1 MPLPFILAGAA
12 IAAAGFGAKKAY
24 DGYQDSSEADEI
36 VKRSERRYESAKDEH
51 EHLNQMTNDCLARLG
66 NLQLLVGTDF
76 VEFHKIAQALLDKIG
91 QSNNIDIKLSIPQHK
106 LDSIQKFSM
115 SATTYMAQVAGA
127 GLAGAAAA
135 YATYGGVMAFAAAST
150 GTSIASLS
158 GVAAYNATMAAI
170 GGGSL
175 AAGGMGMAG
184 GAAILGGVVA
194 APVLLVA
201 GWAYAS
207 HAEKKLE
214 DAQKIRRE
222 TNQAIDK
229 FERAESHLG
238 RVIDY
243 VNKIHAETNRLYQIF
258 MNKYFSILKLEHDIM
273 LAQGDN
279 YVANNKDYIIEKI
292 DNGYIMA
299 AILTDIITT
308 PLFKPELDSM
318 GRVVMDENDAV
329 SIQTDADGF
338 QVLNASQ
345 IDEVLEKSQR

>member
-36 VKRSERRYESAKDEH
+36 VERSERRYESAKDKH
-51 EHLNQMTNDCLARLG
+51 EYLNQMTNDCLARLG

-76 VEFHKIAQALLDKIG
+76 GEFHKIAKALLDKIG
-91 QSNNIDIKLSIPQHK
+91 QSNNKDIKLSIPQHK

-258 MNKYFSILKLEHDIM
+258 MNKYFSILKLEHDTM
-273 LAQGDN
+273 LAQGEN

-318 GRVVMDENDAV
+318 GRVVMDENNAV
-329 SIQTDADGF
+329 IIQTDADGF

>member
-36 VKRSERRYESAKDEH
+36 VERSERRYESAKDKH
-51 EHLNQMTNDCLARLG
+51 EYLNQMTNDRLALLG
-66 NLQLLVGTDF
+66 NLQLQIGTDF
-76 VEFHKIAQALLDKIG
+76 GEFQKIAKALLDKIG
-91 QSNNIDIKLSIPQHK
+91 QSKNKDIKLNIPQHK

-184 GAAILGGVVA
+184 GAAILGGVVV

-214 DAQKIRRE
+214 NAQKIRRE
-222 TNQAIDK
+222 TNQAINK
-229 FERAESHLG
+229 LERAESHLG
-238 RVIDY
+238 RVVEY

-258 MNKYFSILKLEHDIM
+258 VKKYFSILKLEHEAM
-273 LAQGDN
+273 LAQDGN
-279 YVANNKDYIIEKI
+279 YIANKEDYIIDLI
-292 DNGYIMA
+292 DNGYSIA

-308 PLFKPELDSM
+308 PLFKPKLDNTGHVIM
-318 GRVVMDENDAV
+318 GEDNSVRIE
-329 SIQTDADGF
+329 TDANGF
-338 QVLNASQ
+338 QVLNTSQ
-345 IDEVLEKSQR
+345 IDEVLEKSQG